1 MPLLGRI
8 SDEDLILLS
17 ASPNKGAGMVEG
29 SGVQSEEDWGKELLH
44 RGVSRQA
51 AMTKVVR
58 ATSTPSLAA
67 SSTSLRLLSRWYLL

>member
-1 MPLLGRI
+1 
-8 SDEDLILLS
+8 
-17 ASPNKGAGMVEG
+17 MVEG